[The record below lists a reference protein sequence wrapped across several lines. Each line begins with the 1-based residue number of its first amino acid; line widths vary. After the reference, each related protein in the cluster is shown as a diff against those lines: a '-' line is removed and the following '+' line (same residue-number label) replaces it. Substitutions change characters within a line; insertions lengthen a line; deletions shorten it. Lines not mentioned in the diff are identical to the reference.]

1 MKNSLVKYKN
11 RNSSK
16 YIVII
21 SFIVVLLFFIF
32 LLIWSN
38 YKNFRDSIIYN
49 EQQNLLLIS
58 EMTARSLET
67 YIDEQRVNIEV
78 IAKNHEFQEKFNAL
92 IKSKNSSLNT
102 DIMEIYY
109 KTQGES
115 VQSIE
120 LLNKNG
126 VIMSKQPNIIEDKE
140 IVGKNISNYIGVKEV
155 IKEHTIAVGTIQF
168 EKNIGP
174 TICLL
179 QPVFYNDEFQGI
191 IRSKLSINTI
201 YKKIVQPIKV
211 GNKGYASVKDK
222 NGVLLM
228 HPNGEDIGKNVMEA
242 RQGEFPGFDWSELSK
257 IVEEQMTGGK
267 GVNIYYS
274 IWPGDESNSRI
285 KKISAY
291 SPAFIGDDFWTVT
304 VTMDYQDIVT
314 IINKNLYNTL
324 VLAGLIILIFI
335 LVIR

>member
-1 MKNSLVKYKN
+1 
-11 RNSSK
+11 
-16 YIVII
+16 
-21 SFIVVLLFFIF
+21 
-32 LLIWSN
+32 
-38 YKNFRDSIIYN
+38 
-49 EQQNLLLIS
+49 
-58 EMTARSLET
+58 MTARSLET

-78 IAKNHEFQEKFNAL
+78 IAKNHEFQEKFNTL
-92 IKSKNSSLNT
+92 LKSKNSKLNT

-120 LLNKNG
+120 LLNKYG
-126 VIMSKQPNIIEDKE
+126 VIMSKKPNIIDDKE
-140 IVGKNISNYIGVKEV
+140 SVGKNISNYTGVREV
-155 IKEHTIAVGTIQF
+155 IKEHKIAVGKIQF

-191 IRSKLSINTI
+191 IRSKLSISSI

-228 HPNGEDIGKNVMEA
+228 HPNDEDIGKNVMDA

-257 IVEEQMTGGK
+257 IVEEQMKGGK

-274 IWPGDESNSRI
+274 IWPGM
-285 KKISAY
+285 KI
-291 SPAFIGDDFWTVT
+291 
-304 VTMDYQDIVT
+304 
-314 IINKNLYNTL
+314 IIE
-324 VLAGLIILIFI
+324 
-335 LVIR
+335 